1 LQSSMPKVADR
12 FCADYEPTM
21 NGALHAPRMRKLLL
35 WTSLLA
41 LALLAGCSSGG
52 GHGSGVGDPAGNG
65 APPATSTPATSTAA
79 TSTAGGGGGG
89 GGAGDACSHGV
100 KPTDPGVVD
109 VNCGGTADVKVQ
121 VDSVS
126 KDLPGG
132 TCHNVPGQTWTVSVG
147 VIVDITGQHGKYAGP
162 QVDTI
167 EVATNGNNAA
177 TVMGTLDAKMIL
189 SNDDAKLTLSP
200 DGKTAHIEGVGDRNS
215 DTPNA
220 KIAVDVTC

>member
-1 LQSSMPKVADR
+1 
-12 FCADYEPTM
+12 
-21 NGALHAPRMRKLLL
+21 MRKLLL
-35 WTSLLA
+35 WTSSLA

-52 GHGSGVGDPAGNG
+52 GNGSGGGDPAGTG
-65 APPATSTPATSTAA
+65 APPATSTAASSTA
-79 TSTAGGGGGG
+79 AGGGGGG
-89 GGAGDACSHGV
+89 GASDACSHGV
-100 KPTDPGVVD
+100 RPTDPGVVD

-126 KDLPGG
+126 KDLRGG
-132 TCHNVPGQTWTVSVG
+132 TCHNVPGQIWTVSVG

-177 TVMGTLDAKMIL
+177 TVMGTLDGKMIL

-220 KIAVDVTC
+220 KITVDVTC

>member
-1 LQSSMPKVADR
+1 
-12 FCADYEPTM
+12 
-21 NGALHAPRMRKLLL
+21 MRKLLL
-35 WTSLLA
+35 WTSSLA

-52 GHGSGVGDPAGNG
+52 GNGSGGGDPAGTG
-65 APPATSTPATSTAA
+65 APPATSTAASSTA
-79 TSTAGGGGGG
+79 AGGGGGG
-89 GGAGDACSHGV
+89 ASDACSHGV
-100 KPTDPGVVD
+100 RPTDPGVVD

-126 KDLPGG
+126 KDLQGG
-132 TCHNVPGQTWTVSVG
+132 TCHNVPGQIWTVSVG

-177 TVMGTLDAKMIL
+177 TVMGTLDGKMIL

-220 KIAVDVTC
+220 KITVDVTC

>member
-1 LQSSMPKVADR
+1 
-12 FCADYEPTM
+12 
-21 NGALHAPRMRKLLL
+21 MRKLLL

-52 GHGSGVGDPAGNG
+52 GNGSGGGDPAGTG
-65 APPATSTPATSTAA
+65 APPATSTAASSTA
-79 TSTAGGGGGG
+79 AGGGGGG
-89 GGAGDACSHGV
+89 ASDACSHGV

-126 KDLPGG
+126 KDLRGG
-132 TCHNVPGQTWTVSVG
+132 TCHNVPGQIWTVSVG

-177 TVMGTLDAKMIL
+177 TVMGTLDGKMIL

>member
-1 LQSSMPKVADR
+1 
-12 FCADYEPTM
+12 
-21 NGALHAPRMRKLLL
+21 MRKLLL
-35 WTSLLA
+35 WTSSLA

-52 GHGSGVGDPAGNG
+52 GNGSGGGDPAGTG
-65 APPATSTPATSTAA
+65 APPATSTAASSTA
-79 TSTAGGGGGG
+79 AGGGGGG
-89 GGAGDACSHGV
+89 GASDACSHGV
-100 KPTDPGVVD
+100 RPTDPGVVD

-126 KDLPGG
+126 KDLQGG
-132 TCHNVPGQTWTVSVG
+132 TCHNVPGQIWTVSVG

-177 TVMGTLDAKMIL
+177 TVMGTLDGKMIL

-220 KIAVDVTC
+220 KITVDVTC